1 MSGEPR
7 VVVEELC
14 KRYALSSTR
23 GKLHSLKGA
32 LLHGQLWRSLR
43 EREGFLALDGVSF
56 SLAAG
61 ETLAVIGPNGS
72 GKSTLLKVV
81 AGILQ
86 PTSGTVRVRGRLTAL
101 IELGAGFHPEISGRD
116 NAVINGMLLGLSRRE
131 IEGKLDDIFSFA
143 GLHEFAHE
151 PVKTYSSGMFVR
163 LGFAVATAVDPDILV
178 VDEVLAVG
186 DELFSHR
193 ALDRVAELQ
202 RRGCAVLLV
211 THDLALAEK
220 LAHRGLYLNRGRPV
234 FFGPASAAVARYRAD
249 VASTQAG
256 EALPQQEGGRRW
268 GNREVVLTAVELLD
282 AQGRSTQVLRSGEAC
297 SLRLRYKVHVPKS
310 DFVFGVALH
319 REDGTHVF
327 GTNTHLD
334 GWQGERLEG
343 EGSMNLFFPS
353 LQLAA
358 GRYWV
363 DAAVH
368 SVAGLAY
375 DYACEVLDFLVTAP
389 VPWPGCYAPA
399 HRWIPSGPQFANP
412 PQ

>member
-1 MSGEPR
+1 MSREVR
-7 VVVEELC
+7 VVVDGVS
-14 KRYALSSTR
+14 KTYSLSSTR

-32 LLHGQLWRSLR
+32 LLHGQVWRKLK
-43 EREGFLALDGVSF
+43 EQEGFEALKNVSF
-56 SLAAG
+56 TLEPG

-72 GKSTLLKVV
+72 GKSTLLKLV
-81 AGILQ
+81 AGILR
-86 PTSGTVRVRGRLTAL
+86 PTRGTVTVRGRLTAL

-116 NAVINGMLLGLSRRE
+116 NAIINGMLLGLSRKE
-131 IEGKLDDIFSFA
+131 IEAKLPEILAFA
-143 GLHEFAHE
+143 GLEEFAHE

-163 LGFAVATAVDPDILV
+163 LGFAVATAVEPDILV

-186 DELFSHR
+186 DELFAHR

-220 LAHRGLYLNRGRPV
+220 LAHRGLYLNRGEVV
-234 FFGPASAAVARYRAD
+234 FLGPAAAAVARYRSD
-249 VASTQAG
+249 VASTEAG
-256 EALPQQEGGRRW
+256 EAVSQEKGKRW
-268 GNREVVLTAVELLD
+268 GNRDVELTAVELVD
-282 AQGRSTQVLRSGEAC
+282 HEGRPLKMVRSGEPAAI
-297 SLRLRYKVHVPKS
+297 RLSYKVHVPKE
-310 DFVFGVALH
+310 DFVFGIAIH

-334 GWQGERLEG
+334 GLTPEALAGQG
-343 EGSMNLFFPS
+343 SISIVFPS
-353 LQLAA
+353 LQLAP
-358 GRYWV
+358 GRYRV

-389 VPWPGCYAPA
+389 VPWPGCYAPE
-399 HRWIPSGPQFANP
+399 HRWLSAGPRFANKTT
-412 PQ
+412 